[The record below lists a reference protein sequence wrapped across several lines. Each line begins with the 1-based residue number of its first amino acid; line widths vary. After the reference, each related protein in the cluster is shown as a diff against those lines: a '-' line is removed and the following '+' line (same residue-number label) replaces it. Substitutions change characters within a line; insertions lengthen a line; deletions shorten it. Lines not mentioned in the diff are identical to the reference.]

1 MPANGVLAL
10 AGAGAPP
17 RGERAGDVGR
27 HGEIAGTAPD
37 EARSGLVLCVILR
50 HATGTAAPILVNV
63 QAEPPSPG
71 AQAGAVSRGTR
82 QRPPARERA
91 RHHDGERATR
101 VEVGGATHAGK
112 VRVVNQ
118 DSFWVGEV
126 AGKGTLAVVAD
137 GMGGHQTGEVAS
149 QQAVST
155 FRTALD
161 RSRATAPTAM
171 ARASQAANLEI
182 YEYALEH
189 PEHRGMGTTLTTV
202 LIDDQVA
209 IVGHVG
215 DSRAYLVRD
224 GQIEQLTFD
233 HSWVAD
239 RVRQGLLTQDE
250 ARRHRWRNVIT
261 NALGATTAFKL
272 DLHHF
277 ELRDG
282 DRLMLCS
289 DGVSMLLSELVMQQI
304 ISDNPPTQAAQR
316 LIEEANDRGSPDNVT
331 AVVLHVVSVAP
342 HTKRYALPER
352 DKAPASIDITDTL
365 SGIRRVEDTFPT
377 RSLLAALRKQAWYPY
392 RLWIVG
398 SAYLLLLFVLFSV
411 WRAAAA

>member
-1 MPANGVLAL
+1 M
-10 AGAGAPP
+10 
-17 RGERAGDVGR
+17 
-27 HGEIAGTAPD
+27 
-37 EARSGLVLCVILR
+37 
-50 HATGTAAPILVNV
+50 NV
-63 QAEPPSPG
+63 QADPPR
-71 AQAGAVSRGTR
+71 AGPRARAASRGAR
-82 QRPPARERA
+82 QPASLREHA
-91 RHHDGERATR
+91 RHHDGERGTR
-101 VEVGGATHAGK
+101 VEVGGATDAGK

-118 DSFWVGEV
+118 DSFWIGEV
-126 AGKGTLAVVAD
+126 TGKGTLAVVAD

-149 QQAVST
+149 QQAVKT
-155 FRTALD
+155 FREAFD

-215 DSRAYLVRD
+215 DSRAYLIRD

-277 ELRDG
+277 ELHDG
-282 DRLMLCS
+282 DRLLLCS
-289 DGVSMLLSELVMQQI
+289 DGVSMLLSALMMQQI
-304 ISDNPPTQAAQR
+304 VSENPPPQAAQR

-331 AVVLHVVSVAP
+331 AVVLHVVSVSPRA
-342 HTKRYALPER
+342 KRYALPEH
-352 DKAPASIDITDTL
+352 DDAPASIDITDTL

-377 RSLLAALRKQAWYPY
+377 RSPFAALRKQPWYPY

-411 WRAAAA
+411 WRAAGP

>member
-1 MPANGVLAL
+1 M
-10 AGAGAPP
+10 
-17 RGERAGDVGR
+17 
-27 HGEIAGTAPD
+27 
-37 EARSGLVLCVILR
+37 
-50 HATGTAAPILVNV
+50 
-63 QAEPPSPG
+63 
-71 AQAGAVSRGTR
+71 
-82 QRPPARERA
+82 
-91 RHHDGERATR
+91 
-101 VEVGGATHAGK
+101 
-112 VRVVNQ
+112 VNQ

-155 FRTALD
+155 FRAALH
-161 RSRATAPTAM
+161 RSRATPPAAM

-224 GQIEQLTFD
+224 GQIEQLTHD

-239 RVRQGLLTQDE
+239 RVRQGLLTEDE

-277 ELRDG
+277 ELREG
-282 DRLMLCS
+282 DRLLLCS
-289 DGVSMLLSELVMQQI
+289 DGVSMLLSEPMMLQLI
-304 ISDNPPTQAAQR
+304 ATHPPQRAAER

-331 AVVLHVVSVAP
+331 AVVLRVISVAP
-342 HTKRYALPER
+342 RSKRYALPER
-352 DKAPASIDITDTL
+352 DTGTASIDITDTL
-365 SGIRRVEDTFPT
+365 SGIRRVEDTFPV
-377 RSLLAALRKQAWYPY
+377 RSYLAALRKQSWYPY

-398 SAYLLLLFVLFSV
+398 SVYLLLLFVLFSV
-411 WRAAAA
+411 LRATAT

>member
-1 MPANGVLAL
+1 M
-10 AGAGAPP
+10 
-17 RGERAGDVGR
+17 
-27 HGEIAGTAPD
+27 
-37 EARSGLVLCVILR
+37 
-50 HATGTAAPILVNV
+50 
-63 QAEPPSPG
+63 
-71 AQAGAVSRGTR
+71 
-82 QRPPARERA
+82 
-91 RHHDGERATR
+91 HDDHVTR
-101 VEVGGATHAGK
+101 VEVGGASDAGR

-118 DSFWVGEV
+118 DSFWVGELT
-126 AGKGTLAVVAD
+126 GRRTLAVVAD

-149 QQAVST
+149 QQAVAT
-155 FRTALD
+155 FREALE
-161 RSRATAPTAM
+161 RSRSTPPTAM

-182 YEYALEH
+182 YEYALEN

-202 LIDDQVA
+202 LVDDQVA

-224 GQIEQLTFD
+224 GHIEQLTHD

-277 ELRDG
+277 ELREG
-282 DRLMLCS
+282 DRLLLCS
-289 DGVSMLLSELVMQQI
+289 DGVSMMLSEPMLQQI
-304 ISDNPPTQAAQR
+304 VERHPPQEAAER

-331 AVVLHVVSVAP
+331 AVVLHVSSLAHRP
-342 HTKRYALPER
+342 KRYALPEGS
-352 DKAPASIDITDTL
+352 DPASIDITETL
-365 SGIRRVEDTFPT
+365 SGIRRVEDTFPA
-377 RSLLAALRKQAWYPY
+377 RGPLASLRKQPWYPY
-392 RLWIVG
+392 RIWIVG

-411 WRAAAA
+411 WRAAGA